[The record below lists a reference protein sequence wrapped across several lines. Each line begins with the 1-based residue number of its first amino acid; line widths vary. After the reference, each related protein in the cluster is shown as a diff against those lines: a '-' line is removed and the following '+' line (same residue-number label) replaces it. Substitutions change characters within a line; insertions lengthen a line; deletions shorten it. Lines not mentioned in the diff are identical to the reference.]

1 MLLPW
6 ICDPSLVNSTVIS
19 GYLAAGDYLGLA
31 FAPFGLL
38 LGDMFGAIIMF
49 AIMMPLYNK
58 TQSIDYCLVV
68 WCMLSA
74 TLTVILPLAVF
85 RLSYVFL
92 IFGVAILLYKLFIPR
107 G

>member
-1 MLLPW
+1 MLHL
-6 ICDPSLVNSTVIS
+6 IADPTLVNSTTIS

-49 AIMMPLYNK
+49 AIMMPLYNR
-58 TQSIDYCLVV
+58 TQSIDYCLMV

-74 TLTVILPLAVF
+74 TLTVILPLATF
-85 RLSYVFL
+85 RLAYIFL
-92 IFGVAILLYKLFIPR
+92 ILGVTVMLYKLMIPE

>member
-1 MLLPW
+1 MFHL
-6 ICDPSLVNSTVIS
+6 IADPTLVNSTTIS

-49 AIMMPLYNK
+49 AIMMPLYNR

-92 IFGVAILLYKLFIPR
+92 IFGVAILLYKLMIPR